1 MAGAAL
7 RGMGKVLR
15 KHLKKSP
22 ILGKYARTGTAA
34 GTIRLG
40 QDVKGGKLT
49 TKQSI
54 KLKEAEAR
62 IDVRRSRASILMNLG
77 SERKR
82 TQELAKKLH
91 KEKKEKLTKA
101 VEEHKKKTKEQKEK
115 VKG

>member
-7 RGMGKVLR
+7 RGMGKVLA
-15 KHLKKSP
+15 KHLKKVP
-22 ILGKYARTGTAA
+22 VLGGRVRKT

-62 IDVRRSRASILMNLG
+62 IDVRRPRASILMNLG

-82 TQELAKKLH
+82 TQELAKKLN

>member
-15 KHLKKSP
+15 KHLKKVP
-22 ILGKYARTGTAA
+22 VLGGRVRKA

-62 IDVRRSRASILMNLG
+62 IDVRRPRASILMNLG

-82 TQELAKKLH
+82 TQELAKKLN